1 MGALWFLLLVGLL
14 TALPC
19 AGQAQAV
26 SADRSAQAAAV
37 PESTVVGPVA
47 AASPM
52 TGAPRAPGVERASRQ
67 AGAPRT
73 GPAVAL
79 SDRSHAEEKRHWTWC
94 SADGEPPHRNNGC
107 SGHPYCAQDAQLPNP
122 PPHPQ
127 PAVTARP
134 ETPEA
139 QPRVVPSGLLDGPR
153 PAPDLH
159 ELQVHR
165 S

>member
-1 MGALWFLLLVGLL
+1 MLWVLLLVGLL

-26 SADRSAQAAAV
+26 SAERSAAPAATPATPLAGPSAAAV
-37 PESTVVGPVA
+37 TAGGVPA
-47 AASPM
+47 AAGTAKTP
-52 TGAPRAPGVERASRQ
+52 GPPAAARPARHLDEPRHR
-67 AGAPRT
+67 
-73 GPAVAL
+73 
-79 SDRSHAEEKRHWTWC
+79 TWC
-94 SADGEPPHRNNGC
+94 SVDGEPPHRDNGC
-107 SGHPYCAQDAQLPNP
+107 SGHPSCGQDAQLPNP
-122 PPHPQ
+122 PPQPQ
-127 PAVTARP
+127 PAVTPRP

-139 QPRVVPSGLLDGPR
+139 PPRVVPRGLLDGPH

>member
-1 MGALWFLLLVGLL
+1 MGVLWVLLLVGLL

-19 AGQAQAV
+19 AGQARAA
-26 SADRSAQAAAV
+26 SADRSDPSAAATSTALAGPLAGPSAGPSAGLSAEAPAV
-37 PESTVVGPVA
+37 PA
-47 AASPM
+47 AADAVHP
-52 TGAPRAPGVERASRQ
+52 SRHVD
-67 AGAPRT
+67 
-73 GPAVAL
+73 GP
-79 SDRSHAEEKRHWTWC
+79 RHWTWC

-107 SGHPYCAQDAQLPNP
+107 SGHPYCGQDAQLPNAP
-122 PPHPQ
+122 PQPQ

-134 ETPEA
+134 DPPEA
-139 QPRVVPSGLLDGPR
+139 LPRVVPRGLLDGSH